1 MNKLRNI
8 YDPMNSYLAHAYLR
22 THPHTTEEEYDMFL
36 MYRHRL
42 MHSIENAYRDRLE
55 TFYLNDI
62 NNKKSRWTGFRPIFE
77 ESSDDECDVS
87 DNDCTDE
94 ECSDDN
100 ECSEDRAYGLST
112 LDWIHIANTF
122 LTGCICVR
130 LITCLYSYI

>member
-77 ESSDDECDVS
+77 ESSDNECT
-87 DNDCTDE
+87 NE
-94 ECSDDN
+94 ECSDVSDN